1 MRKRYYTGV
10 VLMGLAM
17 VLAGVPAL
25 AGETAYPTRQ
35 ITYLVTWDPGGQSD
49 VEARR
54 QQPLLEKI
62 LGQKVNITYKPGG
75 AGAIGWAEMVRG
87 RPDGYQ
93 ITGINVPQI
102 SILPMLQDVGFK
114 TEQMLPINL
123 FHWTPNLLASRK
135 DAPYKNVKELVEYA
149 KANPGKVK
157 IASTGTNSLGHTAAM
172 LIRKSAGISFEYVPF
187 TGTAPMMTALLGGHI
202 DVAITVSSDAVSFA
216 DRVNVL
222 GLAAEKRSELLP
234 TVPTMREQ
242 GVELTTGSYRGIAV
256 PAGTPDPIV
265 RKLER
270 AFLEI
275 CQNAEYIETQKKGGY
290 EPIAMGVEESK
301 VVVAKTAALFRTTFE
316 EMGLLKK

>member
-1 MRKRYYTGV
+1 MRKLCYLAIGLV
-10 VLMGLAM
+10 GLAI
-17 VLAGVPAL
+17 LATTAPAL

-75 AGAIGWAEMVRG
+75 AGALGWAEMVRG

-102 SILPMLQDVGFK
+102 SILPMLQDVGYK
-114 TEQMLPINL
+114 TEQILPINL
-123 FHWTPNLLASRK
+123 FHWTPHFLAGRK
-135 DAPYKNVKELVEYA
+135 DAPYKTMKEAVEYA

-157 IASTGTNSLGHTAAM
+157 FASTGTNSLGHVAAM
-172 LIRKSAGISFEYVPF
+172 LIRKATGITFEYVPF

-202 DVAITVSSDAVSFA
+202 DIAITVSSDAVTYM
-216 DRVNVL
+216 DRITSL
-222 GLAAEKRSELLP
+222 GIATEKRSELLP
-234 TVPTMREQ
+234 NLPTMREQ
-242 GVELTTGSYRGIAV
+242 GVELTTGSYRGVAV
-256 PAGTPDPIV
+256 PAGTPEPIV
-265 RKLER
+265 RKLEQ
-270 AFLEI
+270 AFQEI
-275 CQNAEYIETQKKGGY
+275 CKNAEYVETQKKGGY
-290 EPIAMGVEESK
+290 EPIAMGVEESRA
-301 VVVAKTAALFRTTFE
+301 VIAKNAAVFRAMFE